1 MELTSRREMNNYGM
15 LVLHKVNNGE
25 EVDEIR
31 TKTAQVLLLTDITFF
46 FLCFIYYFSYLN
58 SYYYTLRI
66 CLFQKVWKIGRE
78 THTLTN
84 GTKLLLGL

>member
-1 MELTSRREMNNYGM
+1 MNNYGM

-46 FLCFIYYFSYLN
+46 FYVLFIIFP
-58 SYYYTLRI
+58 I
-66 CLFQKVWKIGRE
+66 
-78 THTLTN
+78 
-84 GTKLLLGL
+84 

>member
-1 MELTSRREMNNYGM
+1 MNNYGM

-46 FLCFIYYFSYLN
+46 FFMFYL
-58 SYYYTLRI
+58 
-66 CLFQKVWKIGRE
+66 LFFLSKQ
-78 THTLTN
+78 
-84 GTKLLLGL
+84 LLLYTENLPLLKSLENWL